1 MNFKAV
7 FHLISLLLLLLAFF
21 MGVVG
26 GVSYLMKDP
35 SHVWMG
41 MVWSSFITFAIGITI
56 WAFTRVK
63 IELTRREGIGIVVF
77 GWFTTAILG
86 SLPFLM
92 TNAMDSPFDAFFE
105 TCSGLTTTGAS
116 VMSNLEHHSRGI
128 LLWRAFTHFFG
139 GMGILVLV
147 VAIIPF
153 LGVGG
158 MQIYQAEVTG
168 PSKDRLTPRIASTA
182 KLLWGVY
189 IFMNVILVILL
200 KLGGMNWFDSVC
212 HAFATISTGGFSTRS
227 AGIAAYDSIYIETVV
242 ILFMFL
248 SGINFA
254 LHFKALRGEAI
265 CYFKDPECRF
275 YSMLCLLAISAIA
288 LNLYLE
294 KGSSWADSIRHASF
308 YAISIVTCTGFTT
321 VDYDAWPVFSKM
333 ILVMLFI
340 IGGCAGSTSGGVKQ
354 MRLMVLLKK
363 MTRDIRSF
371 LKPQAIYTVKLG
383 RQIVSPDIVF
393 NIAVFFFI
401 YMCIIAIAT
410 IAMSLYTEDQMTA
423 FSSVIACISNV
434 GPGFSTVGPVTNFE
448 HLHNHAKFI
457 LSIVMVMGRLEFYT
471 FLAIFVPT
479 FWRKL

>member
-1 MNFKAV
+1 MNFNVV
-7 FHLISLLLLLLAFF
+7 FHLISFLLMVLAVFT
-21 MGVVG
+21 GLVA
-26 GVSYLMKDP
+26 GVSYAMGDP
-35 SHVWMG
+35 AKVWQG
-41 MVWSSFITFAIGITI
+41 MIWSAIITLLVGFVMWIS
-56 WAFTRVK
+56 TRVK
-63 IELTRREGIGIVVF
+63 SELSRREGIGIVVF
-77 GWFTTAILG
+77 GWLLTATFG
-86 SLPFLM
+86 SLPFLL
-92 TNAMDSPFDAFFE
+92 TGAMSNPFDAFFE

-116 VMSNLEHHSRGI
+116 VLSDLEHHSRAI
-128 LLWRAFTHFFG
+128 LLWRATTHFFG

-147 VAIIPF
+147 VAIIPY

-189 IFMNVILVILL
+189 ILMNVVVMVLL

-212 HAFATISTGGFSTRS
+212 HAFAAISTGGFSTRS
-227 AGIAAYDSIYIETVV
+227 AGIAAYDSVYVETVL
-242 ILFMFL
+242 IFAMFL

-254 LHFKALRGEAI
+254 LHYKSLRGEVL

-275 YSMLCLLAISAIA
+275 YTGLCVLALTFVAVDLGLHSD
-288 LNLYLE
+288 Y
-294 KGSSWADSIRHASF
+294 SWTESIRHSSF
-308 YAISIVTCTGFTT
+308 YVVSIVTCTGFTT
-321 VDYDAWPVFSKM
+321 VNYDAWPGFSKM

-354 MRLMVLLKK
+354 MRLMVLIKK

-371 LKPQAIYTVKLG
+371 LKPQAIYTVKIG

-401 YMCIIAIAT
+401 YMCIIAMAT
-410 IAMSLYTEDQMTA
+410 IAMSWHTEDPMTA
-423 FSSVIACISNV
+423 FSSVITCISNV
-434 GPGFSTVGPVTNFE
+434 GPGFSTVGPVANFE
-448 HLHNHAKFI
+448 HLDDTAKFI

-471 FLAIFVPT
+471 FLVIFVPT
-479 FWRKL
+479 FWRK